1 MSELLSSRRRF
12 IALAAALAVGVLS
25 ALHAAAAPN
34 DAEAERL
41 DREAMDRH
49 FAAADFKKAK
59 KTLERALK
67 SCKSGCS
74 AKLRARLHR
83 DLGVVLVTGFSDPD
97 AGAREFSRA
106 IETDPKLTLQAEYAS
121 DEVRE
126 IFGRVS
132 AGSKREEPSAGGAI
146 RHEPVTEQKANTP
159 IPIYAELTTEAPDV
173 TGRVHYRGGD
183 DKSWHAVRMK
193 RMKAG
198 FGAQIPCEALKKTG
212 KLSYYIRFKDAD
224 GEVAGDA
231 GSRDQPYEVEI
242 TSEEPEEPPHFP
254 GKRPPKRCTE
264 DTEDTG
270 GGEDE
275 GAEEQPAPSRATAG
289 PPAVWLGFGL
299 AQDAAMFA
307 GDDVCSMQSQLER
320 GFACFRSTGTQYHG
334 TPVQGTAGT
343 IDPTIALATTRIYL
357 ASNIRLSRAIDLG
370 LRVGYAIA
378 GQGLQADGGKA
389 FFPMHAELRGQYWLS
404 GEAFPSQFGS
414 FVFAGAGVAQI
425 DAKGS
430 VTVTEDTSV
439 PKPPAQLDNPDTQE
453 LDAYKKMGLSFVA
466 AGAGVYLPFGSTHGV
481 VADLKAMAL
490 FPDSG
495 IAFELEL
502 GYAFGL

>member
-1 MSELLSSRRRF
+1 MSGLLSSRRRWVV
-12 IALAAALAVGVLS
+12 LSAALAVGVLS

-34 DAEAERL
+34 DAEADRL

-59 KTLERALK
+59 KSLDRALK

-74 AKLRARLHR
+74 AKVRARLHR

-106 IETDPKLTLQAEYAS
+106 IEADPKVALQPEYAT

-132 AGSKREEPSAGGAI
+132 AGSKREAPAAGEAI
-146 RHEPVTEQKANTP
+146 RHEPVAEQRVNTP
-159 IPIYAELTTEAPDV
+159 VPIYAELTTEAEEV

-183 DKSWHAVRMK
+183 DKSWHGVRMK
-193 RMKAG
+193 RVGDG

-224 GEVAGDA
+224 GASVGDA
-231 GSRDQPYEVEI
+231 GSRDQPYELQI
-242 TSEEPEEPPHFP
+242 TSEGPEEPPHLP
-254 GKRPPKRCTE
+254 GKRPPKRCSE
-264 DTEDTG
+264 DTEG
-270 GGEDE
+270 SEGE
-275 GAEEQPAPSRATAG
+275 ATEEPPATSRAPAG

-299 AQDAAMFA
+299 AQDAPLFA

-343 IDPTIALATTRIYL
+343 INPTFTLATTRIYL

-378 GQGLQADGGKA
+378 GQGLQPDGGKA
-389 FFPMHAELRGQYWLS
+389 FFPMHAEVRGQYWLS
-404 GEAFPSQFGS
+404 GEAFPAEFGT
-414 FVFAGAGVAQI
+414 FVFAGGGVAQI

-439 PKPPAQLDNPDTQE
+439 PKPPGQIDNPETQS

-466 AGAGVYLPFGSTHGV
+466 AGAGAYLPFGSTHGV